1 MWHALYVERHFKKSL
16 PFFINFL
23 RYSYKFLDFGGF
35 SDDPQKLEM
44 HSSYKLQCD
53 LFFTIITDFGY
64 VTGLTGNITI
74 PVQQL
79 MLEGLYHLDELE
91 NNDNSIR

>member
-1 MWHALYVERHFKKSL
+1 MNY
-16 PFFINFL
+16 L
-23 RYSYKFLDFGGF
+23 RYSYKFLEFRGF
-35 SDDPQKLEM
+35 SDDLQKLEM

-53 LFFTIITDFGY
+53 ILATSLDERAISQY
-64 VTGLTGNITI
+64 V

-91 NNDNSIR
+91 NNGNSRRQLINTPHKSNKYQLLKNKEMK

>member
-1 MWHALYVERHFKKSL
+1 MNYLRHSYQ
-16 PFFINFL
+16 FL
-23 RYSYKFLDFGGF
+23 EFHGF
-35 SDDPQKLEM
+35 SDDLQKLEM

-64 VTGLTGNITI
+64 LTRLTGNITI

-91 NNDNSIR
+91 NNGNSRR

>member
-1 MWHALYVERHFKKSL
+1 MH
-16 PFFINFL
+16 FL
-23 RYSYKFLDFGGF
+23 RYSYKFLGFRGF

-64 VTGLTGNITI
+64 VIRLTGNITI

-91 NNDNSIR
+91 NNGNSRR

>member
-1 MWHALYVERHFKKSL
+1 MNY
-16 PFFINFL
+16 L
-23 RYSYKFLDFGGF
+23 RYSYKFLEFRGF
-35 SDDPQKLEM
+35 SDGLQKLEM

-64 VTGLTGNITI
+64 VTRLTGNITIYI

-91 NNDNSIR
+91 NNGNSRR